1 MVYELGKTI
10 SAITLKRFFEDQ
22 FSENAKT
29 DLRFIKTLDKLCIF
43 LDFENL
49 NDFVAKQRENIPKN
63 EIIKK
68 ESFDDFKN
76 IIKDCGNEEFE
87 CIKKLPQIEM
97 LKVDEFVFEHS
108 PYYQRI
114 KKYLT
119 DLQKRG
125 FKLLTENNMSN
136 Y

>member
-1 MVYELGKTI
+1 MEAKTSQQSGKDHQQKLSHSEILKTEMVYELGKTI

-76 IIKDCGNEEFE
+76 IIKDCGNEE
-87 CIKKLPQIEM
+87 LN
-97 LKVDEFVFEHS
+97 V
-108 PYYQRI
+108 
-114 KKYLT
+114 
-119 DLQKRG
+119 
-125 FKLLTENNMSN
+125 
-136 Y
+136 